1 MKITEI
7 YRKYKLPPNLIE
19 HHYRVAGVA
28 LFIIDRWHGP
38 KIDRS
43 LVKTVALLHDLG
55 NLVKYDLQPRFAH
68 LLNDERNNI
77 DYWIRLQQEMIR
89 KYGPNDYEATLGIAR
104 DLKLNPK
111 TMKTLKDL
119 VKGNTRE
126 IINFGSWELK
136 TLLYA
141 DVRVSPY
148 GVVSLPE
155 RVDEWLGR
163 YKDRE
168 DWRDKMSEIE
178 GYWQLCFDLENEIS
192 HHLSVPV
199 TAITNNNNL
208 IRKYLE
214 NLPKEEI

>member
-7 YRKYKLPPNLIE
+7 YRKYKLPVNLIE

-28 LFIIDRWHGP
+28 LFIADHWSGVKLDRN
-38 KIDRS
+38 

-55 NLVKYDLQPRFAH
+55 NLVKYDLRPRFAH
-68 LLNDERNNI
+68 LLNNEENNI
-77 DYWIRLQQEMIR
+77 DYWIRLQREMIR

-104 DLKLNPK
+104 DLKLKP
-111 TMKTLKDL
+111 KTLKTLEDL
-119 VKGNTRE
+119 VKGDSKE
-126 IINFGSWELK
+126 IINFGSWEIK
-136 TLLYA
+136 ILLYA

-155 RVDEWLGR
+155 RVNEWLGR

-178 GYWQLCFDLENEIS
+178 GYWQLCFGLENEIGRN
-192 HHLSVPV
+192 LSVPV
-199 TAITNNNNL
+199 TAITNTNNL
-208 IRKYLE
+208 IGKYLE
-214 NLPKEEI
+214 NLPAENI